1 MNPHKPVTVAAV
13 VLLIILTSCST
24 YVYFDRALPPE
35 IVPAEKKNTIAFV
48 NLFDYTKLTYT
59 NENKIEVNIAGI
71 NKVIEGLGQAFS
83 EDPDFSF
90 QIFDTLV
97 EGHASA
103 GFVSD
108 ISLDSIRIICREA
121 NANLVLALEAF
132 STYFDQ
138 AIEVEEYDDGSKS
151 RTAYF
156 TLVVKAGFTL
166 YNNAGSRVDRSMI
179 TESEM
184 YLSRPALTGIY
195 AIPPSLVKASGEIN
209 KLAMAA
215 GKDYVNRFYPSSET
229 VTRKLKTGKEFTEAV
244 TLCKYGNWPEAIKAL
259 MPLTESTNPKISG
272 KAAYNLSVVY
282 EAEGN
287 TSMSEYWLNRSYG
300 H

>member
-1 MNPHKPVTVAAV
+1 MNPGKRISVLTL
-13 VLLIILTSCST
+13 VLLLILTSCST
-24 YVYFDRALPPE
+24 YVYFERTLPPE
-35 IVPAEKKNTIAFV
+35 IVSAEKKNTIAFL

-59 NENKIEVNIAGI
+59 NENKIEVNISGI
-71 NKVIEGLGQAFS
+71 NKVEEGLEQAFAG
-83 EDPDFSF
+83 DPDFEF
-90 QIFDTLV
+90 LVFDTLV
-97 EGHASA
+97 KGRASA
-103 GFVSD
+103 GFIND
-108 ISLDSIRIICREA
+108 ISPDSVRIICREA
-121 NANLVLALEAF
+121 KASLVLALEAF

-138 AIEVEEYDDGSKS
+138 VIEVEEYDDGSKS

-166 YNNAGSRVDRSMI
+166 YNATGVRVDRSMI

-215 GKDYVNRFYPSSET
+215 GKDYVGRFYPSSET
-229 VTRKLKTGKEFTEAV
+229 VSRKLKTGKEFTDAV
-244 TLCKYGNWPEAIKAL
+244 AFCKYSNWPEAIRAL
-259 MPLTESTNPKISG
+259 MPLTESTNPNISR

-287 TSMSEYWLNRSYG
+287 ASMSEYWLNRSLG
-300 H
+300 Q

>member
-1 MNPHKPVTVAAV
+1 MKSDNRISVLAV
-13 VLLIILTSCST
+13 VLLVISTSCST
-24 YVYFDRALPPE
+24 YIYFERALPPE
-35 IVPAEKKNTIAFV
+35 IVPSEKKNTIAFLNV
-48 NLFDYTKLTYT
+48 FDYTKLTYT

-71 NKVIEGLGQAFS
+71 NKVEEGLEQAFA
-83 EDPDFSF
+83 ENPDFKF
-90 QIFDTLV
+90 LVFDTLV
-97 EGHASA
+97 EGRASA
-103 GFVSD
+103 SFANDIIPDSVS
-108 ISLDSIRIICREA
+108 IICREA
-121 NANLVLALEAF
+121 KANLVLALEAF

-138 AIEVEEYDDGSKS
+138 VIEVEEYDDGSKS

-156 TLVVKAGFTL
+156 TLIVKAGFTL
-166 YNNAGSRVDRSMI
+166 YNATGVRVDRNMI

-209 KLAMAA
+209 KLALAA
-215 GKDYVNRFYPSSET
+215 GKDYVGRFYPSSEK
-229 VTRKLKTGKEFTEAV
+229 VSRKLKTGKEFTDAV
-244 TLCKYGNWPEAIKAL
+244 AFCRFGNWPEAVKAL

-287 TSMSEYWLNRSYG
+287 ASMSEYWLKKSLG
-300 H
+300 Q